1 MEKPFV
7 NENGGR
13 GHFDDRGGIATTV
26 GNVESNFVAKA
37 SETLQTAKKGLK
49 HGYDGTNQWLNKVS
63 NKQPVTLVGIA
74 LGAGIGLGLG
84 IGLLAMAAK
93 PKKMWWE
100 KIF

>member
-13 GHFDDRGGIATTV
+13 GQFDDRGGIATTV
-26 GNVESNFVAKA
+26 ANAESNFVAKA
-37 SETLQTAKKGLK
+37 GETLQTAKKGLK
-49 HGYDGTNQWLNKVS
+49 QGFDGTNQWLNKVS
-63 NKQPVTLVGIA
+63 HQQPVTLVGIA

-84 IGLLAMAAK
+84 IGFLAMAMK